1 MMSKKFQD
9 SLTPEDKKMI
19 LDTFQEVKLYERK
32 LIRDGEKMI
41 MDKLADKGVS
51 VTVLTDE
58 ERAKWAEATASVYE
72 QFEDRIGKDLI
83 EEVRATIKAGQ

>member
-1 MMSKKFQD
+1 
-9 SLTPEDKKMI
+9 MI

-58 ERAKWAEATASVYE
+58 ERAKWAEATASVYA

-83 EEVRATIKAGQ
+83 QKVRDTIAAGK